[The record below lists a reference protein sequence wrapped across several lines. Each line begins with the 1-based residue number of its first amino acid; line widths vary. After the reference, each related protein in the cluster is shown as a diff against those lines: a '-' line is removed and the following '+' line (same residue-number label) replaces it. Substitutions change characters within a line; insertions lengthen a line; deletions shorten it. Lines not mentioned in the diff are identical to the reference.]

1 MCDVHVALNCTMCI
15 VVHGLAGAVTALSCE
30 GHTSHTIN
38 PTLVVGVYIVPST
51 FFLFFIALKLKSFL

>member
-30 GHTSHTIN
+30 GHTRHTIN
-38 PTLVVGVYIVPST
+38 PLESTLCPQLS
-51 FFLFFIALKLKSFL
+51 FSFL